1 MSRLSILFHWAIC
14 LLLKAQFLNIKEV
27 PVKPRSSCNRRC
39 PGDTLPLPMTQEVLS
54 RDQEGV
60 GASCWEHR
68 KGEGS
73 QQPEWLWAL
82 KQEPRLREKQRD
94 RLSQQGHQQKSI
106 AKGRSTGR
114 LCAPGHALIGGRA
127 QMWKVQGRHTEA
139 ACARP
144 HRGCRERFGKHL
156 GLYHLQLQVW
166 SVWSVKV
173 TQLCPT
179 LCDPTDYTVHGILQA
194 GILEWLAFPSSRGS
208 SQPRNRTQVS
218 CIAGRFFTSWASRE
232 AQWNRSG

>member
-114 LCAPGHALIGGRA
+114 LCAPGHALIGGTHRHIFC
-127 QMWKVQGRHTEA
+127 GR
-139 ACARP
+139 
-144 HRGCRERFGKHL
+144 
-156 GLYHLQLQVW
+156 W
-166 SVWSVKV
+166 SVFV
-173 TQLCPT
+173 TQKKKCQLVNYWNICFRQENKRNT
-179 LCDPTDYTVHGILQA
+179 ETDYYPTWVGKQ
-194 GILEWLAFPSSRGS
+194 RK
-208 SQPRNRTQVS
+208 
-218 CIAGRFFTSWASRE
+218 
-232 AQWNRSG
+232 